1 MADYKYGML
10 FSSLMLLLPEV
21 YYSLYEGKLLSRLI
35 SSLTS
40 RNRYNLNEEEERI
53 FPITMSFLNGRSY
66 FRCLFLN
73 YYVSTLIALIAIGFN
88 ATLISSLTQI
98 EVILFIQRLIL
109 AMTPFKKENIVS
121 LVQTQFPSSY
131 KCRMNGPFSAYFNSQ
146 K

>member
-53 FPITMSFLNGRSY
+53 FPITMSFLNGKSY
-66 FRCLFLN
+66 FCCLFLN